1 MDLRILFENAD
12 MVAVEKPQGMPAQPD
27 RTGDGDLLSLLSA
40 QMKQELGLVHRL
52 DRPVGGIMVFAKT
65 KQAEAAL
72 SKMMQ
77 AGGWKKS
84 YLTVLWGMLEEKSGT
99 WTDYLLQ
106 PMRGIGN
113 MALWSWKLE
122 GKWEKQKDGF
132 SIRSLPSDMP
142 FSLFSEKLGE
152 L

>member
-1 MDLRILFENAD
+1 MDLRILFENGD

-27 RTGDGDLLSLLSA
+27 RTGDADLLSLLSA

-77 AGGWKKS
+77 AGGWRKS
-84 YLTVLWGMLEEKSGT
+84 YLTVLWGTLE
-99 WTDYLLQ
+99 
-106 PMRGIGN
+106 
-113 MALWSWKLE
+113 
-122 GKWEKQKDGF
+122 
-132 SIRSLPSDMP
+132 
-142 FSLFSEKLGE
+142 
-152 L
+152 